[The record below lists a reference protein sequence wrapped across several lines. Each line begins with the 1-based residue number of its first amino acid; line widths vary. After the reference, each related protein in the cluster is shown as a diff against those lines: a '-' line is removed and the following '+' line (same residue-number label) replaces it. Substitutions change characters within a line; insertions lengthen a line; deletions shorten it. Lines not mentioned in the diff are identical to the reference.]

1 MWDLIFNPLVTL
13 MVGLYSILG
22 NNIIAA
28 IIALTIIIRFVTYPL
43 TIQQMRSAKRTQE
56 VQPQLKKLQEK
67 FKDDREKLSQAQMAL
82 YRENGVNP
90 LGGCLP
96 LIIQYPVLIA
106 MYQAIYY
113 ALAST
118 PYQLIDLS
126 QRLLIPDL
134 ARLIPLNNVWLGLD
148 LTKAPTPPGN
158 PIFALALPALVMVT
172 TWLQFKVSSPQ
183 TAATTDPNDTTA
195 NVTKSMG
202 TIMPVMFGFLALS
215 FSVGLSVYFITSN
228 VVGILQYSPQFKG
241 FVDRIYPDKP
251 RVVKTDAANTILA
264 TSSSGSSSSASTRKA
279 APTRT
284 GNTSTKQPKSA
295 GKSYG
300 KKK

>member
-13 MVGLYSILG
+13 MVGLYSLLG

-28 IIALTIIIRFVTYPL
+28 IIALTILIRFVTYPL

-56 VQPQLKKLQEK
+56 LQPQLKKIQEK

-96 LIIQYPVLIA
+96 LLIQYPVLIA

-113 ALAST
+113 ALAAT
-118 PYQLIDLS
+118 PYQLVDLS

-134 ARLIPLNNVWLGLD
+134 ARLIPLEKMWLGLD

-158 PIFALALPALVMVT
+158 PVFALVLPALVMVT
-172 TWLQFKVSSPQ
+172 TWLQFKVSMPQ
-183 TAATTDPNDTTA
+183 NTSTDPNDTTA
-195 NVTKSMG
+195 NVTRSMG

-241 FVDRIYPDKP
+241 FVDRIYPEKP
-251 RVVKTDAANTILA
+251 RTVKTGSVETVLA
-264 TSSSGSSSSASTRKA
+264 TTSSGSTISSARNKA
-279 APTRT
+279 SKPTT
-284 GNTSTKQPKSA
+284 NSNNKQPKSA

>member
-1 MWDLIFNPLVTL
+1 MNIWDLIFNPLITL
-13 MVGLYSILG
+13 MVLLYSVLG

-28 IIALTIIIRFVTYPL
+28 IIVLTLLIRLVTYPL
-43 TIQQMRSAKRTQE
+43 TIQQIRSSRRTQ
-56 VQPQLKKLQEK
+56 VLQPQLKKLQEK
-67 FKDDREKLSQAQMAL
+67 YKDDKEKLSQAQMAL

-96 LIIQYPVLIA
+96 LVIQYPILIA

-113 ALAST
+113 SLAST

-126 QRLLIPDL
+126 QRLLITDL

-148 LTKAPTPPGN
+148 LTKAPTPPNN
-158 PIFALALPALVMVT
+158 PWYALVLPAIVMVT
-172 TWLQFKVSSPQ
+172 TYLQFKVSSP
-183 TAATTDPNDTTA
+183 TTGAADGNDQTA
-195 NVTKSMG
+195 NVTRSMG

-228 VVGILQYSPQFKG
+228 LVGILQYSPQVKALTDK
-241 FVDRIYPDKP
+241 VYPEKTRTP
-251 RVVKTDAANTILA
+251 RVEQAITAMASSTSN
-264 TSSSGSSSSASTRKA
+264 SSSVA
-279 APTRT
+279 ARRA
-284 GNTSTKQPKSA
+284 NVTKNPPADKKTKSA